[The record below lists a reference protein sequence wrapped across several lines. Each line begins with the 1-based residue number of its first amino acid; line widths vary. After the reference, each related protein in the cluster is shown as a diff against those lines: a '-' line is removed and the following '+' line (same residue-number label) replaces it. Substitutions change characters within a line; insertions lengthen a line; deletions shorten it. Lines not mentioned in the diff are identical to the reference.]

1 MICSLATSRQSSRVI
16 AAKSNRRLTLAICA
30 TALAAVNPVFI
41 QQVGSSFA
49 DISTAELVLAGWLL
63 LATAVRTPSTA
74 RVICAA
80 LLLGAATALKM
91 TNAVHAIAAGGM
103 LLMLPRPLGVKVRYG
118 ALYASVTGSAFAL
131 AAAPWAYR
139 LEQKFGNPFFP
150 LLNDIFRSPQF
161 ITEPL
166 RHLRFIPSSFG
177 EALWRPFAM
186 VDPTYMVHEELM
198 APDMRYAVLT
208 VSICA
213 CAIRWLWKRRARV
226 RAPGA
231 ADTPPERRALS
242 ALGSG
247 FAIDWVLWLA
257 GSGNSRYFIPM
268 ACVCSVLVVGLLWQ
282 LLPSAP
288 KARAYVLAALFAI
301 QAAQLWWGAE
311 LRWTSVA
318 WDGGKWFE
326 IEAPAALTEEPAL
339 YLTIGIQSDSFVIP
353 YLARDAGFIDFSGGY
368 PLTPRNANGAQV
380 EALIRSYAPRLR
392 VLTRG
397 RRLYGDGERHAPAL
411 TQVNGTLARFGLRA
425 DPDDCARITVH
436 GLPPDLEPS
445 FTSSVAG
452 SSALEPQSP
461 DTTYIVSCRVVPD
474 SADHAADIAQQQ
486 EADMALDHLED
497 ACPQLF
503 QPRRPPT
510 DTRGPTSRRLY
521 MNTDVVAW
529 VSAGRV
535 KFQEP
540 LRGDD
545 MVVLGRESDWVKA
558 APRLTCGRRHG
569 HYFARVPG
577 PLETPQAQ

>member
-1 MICSLATSRQSSRVI
+1 VPRGLPI
-16 AAKSNRRLTLAICA
+16 RR
-30 TALAAVNPVFI
+30 
-41 QQVGSSFA
+41 
-49 DISTAELVLAGWLL
+49 
-63 LATAVRTPSTA
+63 
-74 RVICAA
+74 
-80 LLLGAATALKM
+80 
-91 TNAVHAIAAGGM
+91 
-103 LLMLPRPLGVKVRYG
+103 
-118 ALYASVTGSAFAL
+118 
-131 AAAPWAYR
+131 
-139 LEQKFGNPFFP
+139 
-150 LLNDIFRSPQF
+150 RS
-161 ITEPL
+161 
-166 RHLRFIPSSFG
+166 G
-177 EALWRPFAM
+177 E
-186 VDPTYMVHEELM
+186 
-198 APDMRYAVLT
+198 
-208 VSICA
+208 
-213 CAIRWLWKRRARV
+213 
-226 RAPGA
+226 
-231 ADTPPERRALS
+231 LS

-301 QAAQLWWGAE
+301 QAVQLWWGAE

-326 IEAPAALTEEPAL
+326 IEAPAALTAEPAL

-368 PLTPRNANGAQV
+368 PLTPKNANGAQV

-397 RRLYGDGERHAPAL
+397 RRLYTDAELHAPSL
-411 TQVNGTLARFGLRA
+411 SQVNGALGRFGLRA
-425 DPDDCARITVH
+425 DPAACARITVH
-436 GLPPDLEPS
+436 GLPPDLEVS
-445 FTSSVAG
+445 FASS
-452 SSALEPQSP
+452 SSALEPASL
-461 DTTYIVSCRVVPD
+461 DTTYLVSCRLMAD
-474 SADHAADIAQQQ
+474 RADHSAEIAQQQ
-486 EADMALDHLED
+486 QADAALDHLED

-521 MNTDVVAW
+521 TNTDVVAW

-558 APRLTCGRRHG
+558 APRLTCGRRYG

-577 PLETPQAQ
+577 PLETPQTQ